1 MTNEMTRPQPESKI
15 EEHTERLIHAFA
27 VANAY
32 PYVHGTVT
40 TLLRSAHAR
49 VVSATANALSKIDKL
64 QNMYA
69 KDQQQQKLLRGGQSK
84 KG

>member
-27 VANAY
+27 AANAI
-32 PYVHGTVT
+32 PYVPGTVT
-40 TLLRSAHAR
+40 TILRSAHAR
-49 VVSATANALSKIDKL
+49 VASVASTAVSKIDKL
-64 QNMYA
+64 HEMYA
-69 KDQQQQKLLRGGQSK
+69 KDQQHRKLLRGRQSK